1 VIKQK
6 QQAETCCFKLIDYST
21 RMKTEEELTYAISR
35 EVEQMNGIE
44 KVMFVK

>member
-1 VIKQK
+1 
-6 QQAETCCFKLIDYST
+6 
-21 RMKTEEELTYAISR
+21 MKTEEELTYAISR